1 MFKPLQVIRYIGTM
15 QDTGIIVAV
24 DGHRYR
30 IMFETEKSG
39 VEFVWYT
46 ASALKDYRVIG

>member
-1 MFKPLQVIRYIGTM
+1 MFKPLQVIRHNGTM
-15 QDTGIIVAV
+15 LDTGIICSV

-39 VEFVWYT
+39 VEFRWYSVT
-46 ASALKDYRVIG
+46 GLKDYRVIG